1 MINTIEE
8 NKEAK
13 IEVKKSQFISNMFYV
28 ESEEDAKKYIDEIK
42 SKYHDAKHVCY
53 AYVIDDITEEGNSF
67 RIEKSSD
74 NGEPSGTA
82 GAPMLDILKKSNLS
96 NVLVT
101 VTRYFGGILL
111 GTGGLVRA
119 YSDATQECLA
129 ACSIIKKEI
138 GKEIKIVIDY
148 SDQKNFKYQC
158 DSIGINI
165 VGSEF
170 GEKIVEII
178 ESNDENFSTLRNKAI
193 NFTTFE
199 IQDEGKYKFIRI

>member
-28 ESEEDAKKYIDEIK
+28 ENEDEAKKYIDEIK

-53 AYVIDDITEEGNSF
+53 AYVIDEITEEGNSSKL
-67 RIEKSSD
+67 EKSSD

-101 VTRYFGGILL
+101 VTRYFGGVLL

-119 YSDATQECLA
+119 YSDATLKCLEECN
-129 ACSIIKKEI
+129 IIKKEI

-158 DSIGINI
+158 DSIGISI
-165 VGSEF
+165 VGNEF
-170 GEKIVEII
+170 GEKIVEIV
-178 ESNDENFSTLRNKAI
+178 ESNDENFATLRNKSI

-199 IQDEGKYKFIRI
+199 VQDEGKYKFIKI

>member
-13 IEVKKSQFISNMFYV
+13 IEVKKSQFISNIFYV
-28 ESEEDAKKYIDEIK
+28 ENEEEAKKYIDEIK
-42 SKYHDAKHVCY
+42 AKYHDAKHVCY
-53 AYVIDDITEEGNSF
+53 AYVIDEITDEGNSSKL
-67 RIEKSSD
+67 EKSSD

-119 YSDATQECLA
+119 YSDATLECLKE
-129 ACSIIKKEI
+129 CNIIKKEI

-165 VGSEF
+165 VGNEF

-178 ESNDENFSTLRNKAI
+178 EANDENFATLKNKAI

-199 IQDEGKYKFIRI
+199 VQDEGKYKFIKI